1 MLLFPYIFSRAT
13 EGLLTTA
20 VPRQPGDDASKLG
33 VSLLR
38 ERNDVG
44 TVSRQAV
51 FAVEKSARPKVV
63 ARTDCGMS
71 AWRVEQ
77 HEI

>member
-1 MLLFPYIFSRAT
+1 MLLFLYIFLRAP

-20 VPRQPGDDASKLG
+20 VPAQPGDDASQLG

-38 ERNDVG
+38 ERNEMS
-44 TVSRQAV
+44 TVSWQAV

-63 ARTDCGMS
+63 AGTDCGMS
-71 AWRVEQ
+71 AWRIEQ
-77 HEI
+77 YEI